1 MTMKS
6 VSASAA
12 CAKLVAR
19 ALRPSRRVAGATR
32 LKDRAE
38 SCYRTGERSL
48 AKCDAPFNSLKCCVE
63 SALLA
68 EPPKLRKS
76 PFFLIRICSDKY
88 LIRHVIE

>member
-1 MTMKS
+1 MKS
-6 VSASAA
+6 SPS
-12 CAKLVAR
+12 L
-19 ALRPSRRVAGATR
+19 LREPFGRPAGLPERPR

-68 EPPKLRKS
+68 EPPKLRRV